1 VKREKKDPSP
11 RLAEKENALGT
22 SGVKSESGYG
32 GFAGGGGNVTQCL
45 RKTEEEVKNS
55 RFGRPGH
62 GGYEESEPV
71 GFSDQGDRR

>member
-1 VKREKKDPSP
+1 VNREKKNPGP

-32 GFAGGGGNVTQCL
+32 GFAGGGGNVAQCL
-45 RKTEEEVKNS
+45 RKTEEDVKDS
-55 RFGRPGH
+55 GFGRSGH
-62 GGYEESEPV
+62 GGYKESETV